1 MLRFLYSL
9 LLIFSV
15 PLILLRLYWRGYRV
29 PGYWQRISERFG
41 RYTPSSEFDLA
52 KTTIWIHAV
61 SVGETI
67 AAEPLV
73 KALSQT
79 YPAAQILLTYM
90 TPTGADRVDALFG
103 DTIFHCYLPYDLPAA
118 VNRFLTRIKP
128 NLLIIMETELWP
140 NLIHQCKKQGVKAI
154 LANARLSEKSVAGYA
169 RFSGLTKPMLQ
180 SINAIAAQSTQDAN
194 RFQALGA
201 PADKISVTG
210 SLKFNVEQDSKTQG
224 NDSFFNFIKNSG
236 RTVLIAAST
245 REGEEVKV
253 ISAYKKVQRTIPNTL
268 LLLVPRHPERFAE
281 VGKLCEKNELT
292 TICRSSQRTADA
304 STQVILGDS
313 MGEMFDYYSVADIAF
328 VGGSLVDTGCQ
339 NVLEPAAL
347 ALPVVVGPS
356 QFNFEQICKQLESA
370 GGLKTVANEQE
381 LATFLVELIEDEFK
395 RNQMGLAARA
405 VIDTNQQALPA
416 LLSVIEK
423 VFSE

>member
-79 YPAAQILLTYM
+79 YPTAQILLTYM
-90 TPTGADRVDALFG
+90 TPTGADRVDVLFG
-103 DTIFHCYLPYDLPAA
+103 DTIFHGYLPYDLPTA

-140 NLIHQCKKQGVKAI
+140 NLIHQCKKRGVKII

-194 RFQALGA
+194 RFLALGA
-201 PADKISVTG
+201 PADKIFVTG
-210 SLKFNVEQDSKTQG
+210 SLKFNVEQDSKTQA
-224 NDSFFNFIKNSG
+224 NDSFFNFMKNSD

-253 ISAYKKVQRTIPNTL
+253 ISAYKEVQRTIPNTL

-395 RNQMGLAARA
+395 RNQMGLAARS
-405 VIDTNQQALPA
+405 VIDANQQALPA

>member
-103 DTIFHCYLPYDLPAA
+103 DTIFHGYLPYDLPAA

-194 RFQALGA
+194 RFLALGA
-201 PADKISVTG
+201 PADKIFVTG
-210 SLKFNVEQDSKTQG
+210 SLKFNVEQDSKTQA
-224 NDSFFNFIKNSG
+224 NDSFFNFMKNSD

-253 ISAYKKVQRTIPNTL
+253 ISAYKEVQRTIPNTL

-395 RNQMGLAARA
+395 RNQMGLAARS
-405 VIDTNQQALPA
+405 VIDANQQALPA

>member
-29 PGYWQRISERFG
+29 PGYRQRISERFG
-41 RYTPSSEFDLA
+41 RYTPSPGFDLT

-103 DTIFHCYLPYDLPAA
+103 DTIFHCYLPYDLPTA

-140 NLIHQCKKQGVKAI
+140 NLIHQCKKRGVKII

-194 RFQALGA
+194 RFLALGA
-201 PADKISVTG
+201 PADKIFVTG
-210 SLKFNVEQDSKTQG
+210 SLKFNVEQDSKTQA
-224 NDSFFNFIKNSG
+224 NDSFFNFMKNSD

-253 ISAYKKVQRTIPNTL
+253 ISAYKEVQRTIPNTL

-395 RNQMGLAARA
+395 RNQMGLAARS
-405 VIDTNQQALPA
+405 VIDANQQALPA

>member
-1 MLRFLYSL
+1 
-9 LLIFSV
+9 
-15 PLILLRLYWRGYRV
+15 
-29 PGYWQRISERFG
+29 
-41 RYTPSSEFDLA
+41 
-52 KTTIWIHAV
+52 
-61 SVGETI
+61 
-67 AAEPLV
+67 
-73 KALSQT
+73 
-79 YPAAQILLTYM
+79 
-90 TPTGADRVDALFG
+90 
-103 DTIFHCYLPYDLPAA
+103 
-118 VNRFLTRIKP
+118 
-128 NLLIIMETELWP
+128 METELWP

-154 LANARLSEKSVAGYA
+154 LAIARLSEKSVAGYA

-201 PADKISVTG
+201 SADKISVTG
-210 SLKFNVEQDSKTQG
+210 SLKFNVEKGSKTQA
-224 NDSFFNFIKNSG
+224 NSSFFNFIKNSG

-245 REGEEVKV
+245 RKGEEVKV
-253 ISAYKKVQRTIPNTL
+253 ISAYKEVQRTISNTL

-292 TICRSSQRTADA
+292 TIFRSSQRPADA

-339 NVLEPAAL
+339 NVLEPAAF

-381 LATFLVELIEDEFK
+381 LATFVVELIKDEPK
-395 RNQMGLAARA
+395 RNQMGLAARS
-405 VIDTNQQALPA
+405 VIDANQQALPD

-423 VFSE
+423 VFNE

>member
-103 DTIFHCYLPYDLPAA
+103 DTIFHGYLPYDLPAA

-140 NLIHQCKKQGVKAI
+140 NLIHQCKKRGVKII

-194 RFQALGA
+194 RFLALGA
-201 PADKISVTG
+201 PADKIFVTG
-210 SLKFNVEQDSKTQG
+210 SLKFNVEQDSKTQA
-224 NDSFFNFIKNSG
+224 NDSFFNFMKNSD

-253 ISAYKKVQRTIPNTL
+253 ISAYKEVQRTIPNTL

-395 RNQMGLAARA
+395 RNQMGLAARS
-405 VIDTNQQALPA
+405 VIDANQQALPA